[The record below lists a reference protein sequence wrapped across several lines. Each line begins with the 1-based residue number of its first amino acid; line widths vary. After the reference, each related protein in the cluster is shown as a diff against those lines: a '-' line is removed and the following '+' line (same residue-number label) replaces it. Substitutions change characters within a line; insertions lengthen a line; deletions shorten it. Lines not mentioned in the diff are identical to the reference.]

1 MKVIFLGGLS
11 RAGKAAFWPL
21 LSSFDGVDQPQNI
34 PQLDWF
40 YSAFILG
47 EITEVTFLKFLSL
60 EIKASS
66 WFSYLGRYLNS
77 NENDLTNFK
86 RLTSDQDYRI
96 RTNRL
101 DNEQEFENYSIACK
115 QENFIPVYTTD
126 IKLSKEQLNKINLNI
141 MNVHSIRN
149 PIKMYNEW
157 ILTERVLRSK
167 KNSGR
172 MIKYS
177 PTKIKGTIEDTT
189 GQIILDDFDNY
200 FLKKKKIKFE
210 NLCIDPL
217 RTLHVI
223 SELTGIPFSL
233 VDKTKL
239 NDARVP
245 RLVTD
250 DDQLELLNS
259 GNLNRDIRNKLQKAQ
274 EMYFHL
280 PE

>member
-1 MKVIFLGGLS
+1 
-11 RAGKAAFWPL
+11 
-21 LSSFDGVDQPQNI
+21 
-34 PQLDWF
+34 
-40 YSAFILG
+40 
-47 EITEVTFLKFLSL
+47 
-60 EIKASS
+60 
-66 WFSYLGRYLNS
+66 
-77 NENDLTNFK
+77 
-86 RLTSDQDYRI
+86 
-96 RTNRL
+96 
-101 DNEQEFENYSIACK
+101 
-115 QENFIPVYTTD
+115 
-126 IKLSKEQLNKINLNI
+126 
-141 MNVHSIRN
+141 
-149 PIKMYNEW
+149 
-157 ILTERVLRSK
+157 
-167 KNSGR
+167 

-200 FLKKKKIKFE
+200 FLKKNTIKFE